1 PNPDYAPQRVNAQGY
16 FVVDAYGA
24 YRWRFLEAQVA
35 IQNLFNSDW
44 REAQFGNTSCTHD
57 EAYNPANPNYSACGV
72 TLAKAA
78 RVGVA
83 DVHFTPGVPFNLQF
97 TLKAYF

>member
-1 PNPDYAPQRVNAQGY
+1 
-16 FVVDAYGA
+16 
-24 YRWRFLEAQVA
+24 VA
-35 IQNLFNSDW
+35 IQNLFDSDW
-44 REAQFGNTSCTHD
+44 REAQFGNRSCTRD
-57 EAYNPANPNYSACGV
+57 EVSNPANPNYQAACGV
-72 TLAKAA
+72 TLAPDK

>member
-1 PNPDYAPQRVNAQGY
+1 ML
-16 FVVDAYGA
+16 YGA
-24 YRWRFLEAQVA
+24 YRWRFLEAQFA

-44 REAQFGNTSCTHD
+44 REAQFGNRSCTHD
-57 EAYNPANPNYSACGV
+57 EAYNPSNANYAVCGV
-72 TLAKAA
+72 TQPT
-78 RVGVA
+78 RPGVA